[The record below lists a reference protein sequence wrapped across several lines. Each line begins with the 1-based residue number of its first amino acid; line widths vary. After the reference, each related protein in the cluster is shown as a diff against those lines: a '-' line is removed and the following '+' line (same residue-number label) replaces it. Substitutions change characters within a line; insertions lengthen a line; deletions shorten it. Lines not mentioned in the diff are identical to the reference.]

1 MILTEILSICLN
13 HEHYQKVR
21 RFIDKDM
28 FNRDYGIVYT
38 LIEKIH
44 DKYPEKVLKLRELKV
59 MYVDLYPAVPKATR

>member
-13 HEHYQKVR
+13 HEHYNKVR

-44 DKYPEKVLKLRELKV
+44 DKYPEKVLKLREL
-59 MYVDLYPAVPKATR
+59 